1 MAQEYKP
8 PEVNYAEDMK
18 RHSTQDVL
26 AFAMVRADD
35 VKDFPNLKRL
45 RFLAIEEMK
54 RRALMDTIADEKIAV
69 TCESN
74 PK

>member
-54 RRALMDTIADEKIAV
+54 RRALIDNLPE
-69 TCESN
+69 
-74 PK
+74 